1 MSCRSDARTAG
12 RGGAGRRVVALL
24 MLAALLVTAAWG
36 KAQAQELIL
45 DRVRVEGNQRVEAAT
60 VQSYMTLRPGD
71 RITPSRI
78 DRSLKTLFATG
89 LFSDV
94 TIRQSGGDLIVNV
107 IENPIIN
114 RLAFEGNRII
124 DDEVLES
131 EVQLRPRV
139 VYTRSRVQTDV
150 QRLVQIYRRS
160 GRFAAT
166 VEPKV
171 IQLPQ
176 NRVDLVFEIN
186 EGPVTGIRKINF
198 IGNRAFSDRKLRA
211 EITTKETRF
220 WRLFSSADN
229 YDPDR
234 LTFDRE
240 MLRNFYLG
248 KGYAD
253 FRVVAAVAD
262 LAVDRSEFFVTFT
275 IDEGDRFDVGSITVE
290 SQIRS
295 LPSSTLR
302 AFIPIVPGEVYSA
315 TEVEE
320 TIQNLTFQIGNLGFA
335 FSDIRPRLTLD
346 RDQKLVD
353 IHFDIDE
360 GPRVYVERINIT
372 GNVRTL
378 DKVIRR
384 EFRIAEGDAFNA
396 ARLRRSRQQVRDLGF
411 FELVEMSSEPGSAED
426 KTVVGVDIRERSTGE
441 LTFGVGYSTT
451 EKVIGDITIR
461 ERNLLGKGQDLRAT
475 FQLSTRT
482 QEIDLSFTEPY
493 FLDRNLAAGFDVFRK
508 SSDRQSESSFD
519 TQEAGFALRGG
530 YRLTE
535 NLRQNVRYTLR
546 SDTISDIG
554 SDASQFVSDQE
565 GTSITSAVG
574 HTLVYD
580 LRDDRFQ
587 PTEGY
592 IISFDQS
599 LAGVGGNKRYLRNEL
614 RLAYY
619 RPVGEEWV
627 ATLRLREGYVVG
639 IGQDVGIT
647 DRFFVGGN
655 NFRGFRPSG
664 IGPRDRASGDA
675 LGGNMYFVS
684 TAEIRFPLGLP
695 SELGILGRVFSQAG
709 TLSNIDATGN
719 DLFDVGSIRISS
731 GFGISW
737 ISPFGPIE
745 VDYATVLK
753 KEPVD
758 ETQAFFLSFGARF

>member
-1 MSCRSDARTAG
+1 MNCRSDARTAG

-475 FQLSTRT
+475 FQLSART

-565 GTSITSAVG
+565 GNSITSAVG

-619 RPVGEEWV
+619 RPVWEEWV

>member
-1 MSCRSDARTAG
+1 MNCRSDARTAG

-36 KAQAQELIL
+36 KAQAQELTL

-475 FQLSTRT
+475 FQLSART

-519 TQEAGFALRGG
+519 TQEVGFALRGG

-565 GTSITSAVG
+565 GNSITSAVG

-619 RPVGEEWV
+619 RPVWEEWV

>member
-475 FQLSTRT
+475 FQLSART

-619 RPVGEEWV
+619 RPVWEEWV